1 MRLEGFE
8 DRRPDELCG
17 GQQQR
22 VAIARALV
30 FEPGLV
36 LMDEALLLVLVPFWT
51 SLMVRTTAWIVL
63 LQTQGVINSALVAL
77 NLIADDSRLAMIYN
91 MTGTMVAMTHILLP
105 FMVLPLIAP
114 GVISGALFAF
124 ATSFDEVVT
133 VLFMGGLEQRTV
145 PRQMW
150 TGIREQIS
158 PAILAVA
165 TLLIA
170 FSLLLMLSVEWLRRR
185 ARAD

>member
-36 LMDEALLLVLVPFWT
+36 LMDEPLLLVPFWT

-63 LQTQGVINSALVAL
+63 LQTQGVINSVLVAL
-77 NLIADDSRLAMIYN
+77 NLIADGSRLAMIYN

-105 FMVLPLIAP
+105 FMVLPLIA
-114 GVISGALFAF
+114 
-124 ATSFDEVVT
+124 
-133 VLFMGGLEQRTV
+133 
-145 PRQMW
+145 
-150 TGIREQIS
+150 
-158 PAILAVA
+158 
-165 TLLIA
+165 
-170 FSLLLMLSVEWLRRR
+170 FSLLFMLSVEWPRRR
-185 ARAD
+185 AT

>member
-36 LMDEALLLVLVPFWT
+36 LMDEPLLLVPFWT

-63 LQTQGVINSALVAL
+63 LQTQGVINSVLVAL

-105 FMVLPLIAP
+105 FMVLPLIA
-114 GVISGALFAF
+114 
-124 ATSFDEVVT
+124 
-133 VLFMGGLEQRTV
+133 
-145 PRQMW
+145 
-150 TGIREQIS
+150 
-158 PAILAVA
+158 
-165 TLLIA
+165 
-170 FSLLLMLSVEWLRRR
+170 FSLLFMLSVEWPRRR
-185 ARAD
+185 AT

>member
-30 FEPGLV
+30 FESGLV
-36 LMDEALLLVLVPFWT
+36 LMDEPLLLVPFWT
-51 SLMVRTTAWIVL
+51 SLLVRTTAWIVL
-63 LQTQGVINSALVAL
+63 LQTQGVINSVLVAL
-77 NLIADDSRLAMIYN
+77 NLVADDSRLAMIYN

-170 FSLLLMLSVEWLRRR
+170 FSLLFMLSVEWLRRR
-185 ARAD
+185 ARVD

>member
-22 VAIARALV
+22 VAITRALV

-36 LMDEALLLVLVPFWT
+36 LMDEPLLLV
-51 SLMVRTTAWIVL
+51 
-63 LQTQGVINSALVAL
+63 LVAL

-165 TLLIA
+165 TLLIV
-170 FSLLLMLSVEWLRRR
+170 FSLLFMLSVEWLRRR
-185 ARAD
+185 ARAG